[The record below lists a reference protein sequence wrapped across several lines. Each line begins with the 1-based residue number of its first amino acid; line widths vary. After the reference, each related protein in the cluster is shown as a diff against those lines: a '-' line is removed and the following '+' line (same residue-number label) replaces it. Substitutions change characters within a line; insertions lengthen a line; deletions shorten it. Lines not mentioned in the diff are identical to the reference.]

1 MIKKLVQSSVIAF
14 TITPISLI
22 ALSITSKSNAQE
34 LPPDQV
40 IQSMYAGVANIHG
53 YQAIPKVY
61 RPIPP
66 GFNTSRGPMVKLNA
80 FYCRRDHSIY
90 ISIPMVRWA
99 YQYGDAALA
108 YVIGHE
114 YAHAMQN
121 VYKFNSNNGPI
132 SELQADCLAGFYMA
146 AVQNLVFDNRDIA
159 EVRSFAYA
167 LGDFSNVWTEHH
179 GTPKQR
185 VAAVTFG
192 MRANS
197 PVRCKL

>member
-66 GFNTSRGPMVKLNA
+66 GFNTRCGPMVK
-80 FYCRRDHSIY
+80 
-90 ISIPMVRWA
+90 
-99 YQYGDAALA
+99 
-108 YVIGHE
+108 
-114 YAHAMQN
+114 
-121 VYKFNSNNGPI
+121 
-132 SELQADCLAGFYMA
+132 
-146 AVQNLVFDNRDIA
+146 
-159 EVRSFAYA
+159 
-167 LGDFSNVWTEHH
+167 
-179 GTPKQR
+179 
-185 VAAVTFG
+185 
-192 MRANS
+192 
-197 PVRCKL
+197 

>member
-1 MIKKLVQSSVIAF
+1 
-14 TITPISLI
+14 
-22 ALSITSKSNAQE
+22 
-34 LPPDQV
+34 
-40 IQSMYAGVANIHG
+40 
-53 YQAIPKVY
+53 
-61 RPIPP
+61 
-66 GFNTSRGPMVKLNA
+66 
-80 FYCRRDHSIY
+80 
-90 ISIPMVRWA
+90 
-99 YQYGDAALA
+99 
-108 YVIGHE
+108 
-114 YAHAMQN
+114 
-121 VYKFNSNNGPI
+121 
-132 SELQADCLAGFYMA
+132 MA